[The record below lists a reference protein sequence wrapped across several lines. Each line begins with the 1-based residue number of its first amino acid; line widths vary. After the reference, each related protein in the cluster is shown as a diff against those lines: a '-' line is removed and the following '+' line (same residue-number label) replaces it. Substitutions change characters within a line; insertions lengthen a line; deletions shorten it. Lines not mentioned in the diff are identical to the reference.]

1 MIAAAGRAL
10 DATRQVGVRSS
21 SARCQTEGVP
31 ESTVYVLG
39 PLVAFLVIGALAA
52 ILRWSSDPEL
62 KRKQAEIFAGP
73 ADYGLLA
80 VVAVVDTAL
89 EARATQLRL
98 NDAGIRATV
107 SPSGDGRMNVLVFD
121 AEKDAARRVVG
132 SSPI

>member
-1 MIAAAGRAL
+1 MIVCLTA
-10 DATRQVGVRSS
+10 RQDGVRSR

-31 ESTVYVLG
+31 EATVYVLG
-39 PLVAFLVIGALAA
+39 PIVAFLVIGALAA

-80 VVAVVDTAL
+80 VVAVVDTAP
-89 EARATQLRL
+89 EARVIQLRL
-98 NDAGIRATV
+98 SDAGIRATV

-121 AEKDAARRVVG
+121 AEQEAARRVVG
-132 SSPI
+132 GSPI